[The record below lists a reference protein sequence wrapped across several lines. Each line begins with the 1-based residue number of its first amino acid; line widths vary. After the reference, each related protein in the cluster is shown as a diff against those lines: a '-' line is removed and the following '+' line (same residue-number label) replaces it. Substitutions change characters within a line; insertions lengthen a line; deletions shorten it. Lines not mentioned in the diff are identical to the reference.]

1 MTGAKALA
9 ASSERRRLGDVAEV
23 GVDAGVGGGVLGG
36 RLITMGISSVT
47 MQMIKNRLLAP
58 QL

>member
-1 MTGAKALA
+1 
-9 ASSERRRLGDVAEV
+9 
-23 GVDAGVGGGVLGG
+23 VDAGVGGGVLGG
-36 RLITMGISSVT
+36 RLITMGISIVT